1 MPSIFQMTFQEIS
14 QKLLSLTTEVKYLIR
29 YLKSI
34 KRITESFYGPNQW
47 TLEPKLNV
55 DKTFT

>member
-1 MPSIFQMTFQEIS
+1 MTFQEIS

-47 TLEPKLNV
+47 TLEPKLNR
-55 DKTFT
+55 DKTIT